1 MNAAGDNNDDVKQVE
16 IKARK
21 DVLDAIDLEC
31 SFWRD
36 KATFKLKWLKKGDKS
51 SRPFHIFAKSKEARD
66 RICLLKI
73 WEFYT
78 DKKEAI
84 AGHIIDFYD
93 SLHCSNSQGRD
104 MSVCPL
110 NQLPTDDIVQI
121 RGISTI
127 SVCSLCDTF
136 YCSDSVDHL
145 FASCSFASHLWQ
157 WVAAWSRTY
166 LSWTLAI
173 LWEDIIAKSLCP
185 QLKNLW
191 LVACFHPFYSICKT
205 RITH

>member
-1 MNAAGDNNDDVKQVE
+1 MNDAGDNNDDVKQVE

-51 SRPFHIFAKSKEARD
+51 SRPFHIFAKSKEARA
-66 RICLLKI
+66 RIFLLKI
-73 WEFYT
+73 WGFYT

-84 AGHIIDFYD
+84 AGHIIDFYE
-93 SLHCSNSQGRD
+93 SLHSSNSESRD

-121 RGISTI
+121 HGISTI
-127 SVCSLCDTF
+127 SVLQYQF
-136 YCSDSVDHL
+136 ALYVIL
-145 FASCSFASHLWQ
+145 FIVRSRWIICLLV
-157 WVAAWSRTY
+157 VA
-166 LSWTLAI
+166 L
-173 LWEDIIAKSLCP
+173 
-185 QLKNLW
+185 
-191 LVACFHPFYSICKT
+191 LVGFGNG
-205 RITH
+205 